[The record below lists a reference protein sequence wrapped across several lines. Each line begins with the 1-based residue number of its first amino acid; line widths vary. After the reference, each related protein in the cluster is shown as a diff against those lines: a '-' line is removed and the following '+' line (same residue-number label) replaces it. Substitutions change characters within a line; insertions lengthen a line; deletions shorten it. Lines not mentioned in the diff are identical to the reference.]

1 MSDINSIPN
10 VKSLKD
16 DWAFA
21 LMTKGLIVKLSI
33 SSWRGSF
40 SLKPDDLGLTF
51 LDGEGGEKAMKRH
64 INLGTHTLMPPE
76 IRSEIMS
83 MEAAARKCL
92 DNYSFKTIW
101 GNFLPYSSFSE
112 WD

>member
-1 MSDINSIPN
+1 
-10 VKSLKD
+10 
-16 DWAFA
+16 
-21 LMTKGLIVKLSI
+21 
-33 SSWRGSF
+33 
-40 SLKPDDLGLTF
+40 
-51 LDGEGGEKAMKRH
+51 
-64 INLGTHTLMPPE
+64 MPPE